1 MDGRQRQG
9 PLNGSARGVGYI
21 VAVGVV
27 VLLGGVAVAAV
38 LTWVMT

>member
-1 MDGRQRQG
+1 MNSRKRQR
-9 PLNGSARGVGYI
+9 PLQGSARGVGYI

-27 VLLGGVAVAAV
+27 VLLGGVAIAAA